1 MVFSSLV
8 FVCCFLPLVTAAYF
22 LSRSSWRNPVLV
34 AASLLFYAWAG
45 IYATVLVVGLI
56 VANLLF
62 GRMIDSREGR
72 ARRTVLVAALSFNL
86 LIFVVFKYSG
96 FLLENV
102 NGGLALVSSARVPVW
117 PIVLPLGISFFT
129 FHIISYLVDVYRRAR
144 SGAAIAGA
152 FALYIVNLPAADRR
166 PDHPL
171 SRDRRSARRAARSRL
186 ADVDAGVRRFT
197 VGLVEEA
204 ADRRSDRRRWS
215 TGSSRCRADRA
226 HQRHGLA
233 RHRLLRA
240 ADLLRLLRL
249 FRHGDR
255 ARAACSASAS
265 RRTSTTPMPRRSMRE
280 FWRRWHMTLSAWFRD
295 YVYVPLGGN
304 RARRLDHRAQSV
316 DRVLARGRLARRQL
330 EFCRLGPVAGPV
342 PLARTA
348 ASGRGG
354 VRASVATRPASRM

>member
-62 GRMIDSREGR
+62 GRMIDAREDR

-129 FHIISYLVDVYRRAR
+129 FHIISYLVDVYRRRVPAQP
-144 SGAAIAGA
+144 SASA
-152 FALYIVNLPAADRR
+152 FALYIVNFPQLIAGPIIRYREIADQLGAR
-166 PDHPL
+166 PV
-171 SRDRRSARRAARSRL
+171 RF
-186 ADVDAGVRRFT
+186 ADIDAGVRRFT
-197 VGLVEEA
+197 VGLVKKLLI
-204 ADRRSDRRRWS
+204 ADPIGGLVDQIFAVSPDQLTSGTAWLGIACYTLQIYFDFSGYSDM
-215 TGSSRCRADRA
+215 AI
-226 HQRHGLA
+226 GLA
-233 RHRLLRA
+233 RIFGFRFPENFDYPYA
-240 ADLLRLLRL
+240 A
-249 FRHGDR
+249 
-255 ARAACSASAS
+255 A
-265 RRTSTTPMPRRSMRE
+265 SMRE

-304 RARRLDHRAQSV
+304 RRGVWITARNLWIVFLLAGAWHGASWNFIVWGCGRACSSRSNGCQRSRRCS
-316 DRVLARGRLARRQL
+316 RV
-330 EFCRLGPVAGPV
+330 CRNS
-342 PLARTA
+342 
-348 ASGRGG
+348 SG
-354 VRASVATRPASRM
+354 TRM